1 MFNPRYEAMA
11 PQERRA
17 MQLERL
23 RWSLR
28 HAYDNV
34 PFYRKSFDQAG
45 FHPRYLRDLADLQN
59 VPFLTKQDMREAYP
73 YQLFAVGLD
82 QVVRIHC
89 SSGTTGNA
97 TLAGYTRKDIETF
110 SEVVARALASYGVTE
125 SDIVQIA
132 YGYGLFTGGLG
143 LHYGVEKLGALAVP
157 ISGGNTNRQLVLIK
171 DLGTSVL
178 ACTPSYAL
186 NIADHMTRQQPTFDL
201 TQTQLRIGVLG
212 AEPWSAQMR
221 AEIEKRLSIS
231 AYDIY
236 GLSEVIGPGVAAECS
251 AKSGLHVQEDHFYA
265 EIVDPETGTVLPEG
279 EPGEIVYTSLTKE
292 ACPVIRYRSRD
303 MTRLYSESCPCGR
316 TSIKM
321 DKVFGRSDDMM
332 IVRGS
337 NVYPSQIEAVL
348 MEIEGTEPHY
358 QIILDRR
365 EALDSIEILV
375 EINDKVFSDELKVLQ
390 ALSQKI
396 HNRIKSMLSISAKI
410 TLVEPQTIARSV
422 GKAERVIDKRRNR

>member
-17 MQLERL
+17 LQIERL

-34 PFYRKSFDQAG
+34 PFYRQSFDQAG
-45 FHPRYLRDLADLQN
+45 FHPRHLQDLSDLQK
-59 VPFLTKQDMREAYP
+59 VPFLTKQDMRMAYP

-97 TLAGYTRKDIETF
+97 TLAGYTRKDIEVF
-110 SEVVARALASYGVTE
+110 SEVVARSLMGYGVTE
-125 SDIVQIA
+125 SDVVQIA

-157 ISGGNTNRQLVLIK
+157 ISGGNTDRQLRLIK

-186 NIADHMTRQQPTFDL
+186 NIADHMARQQPAFEL
-201 TQTQLRIGVLG
+201 TQTKLRIGVFG
-212 AEPWSAQMR
+212 AEPWSEQMR
-221 AEIEKRLSIS
+221 VEIENRLGIS

-236 GLSEVIGPGVAAECS
+236 GLSEIIGPGVAAECS
-251 AKSGLHVQEDHFYA
+251 KQSGLHVHEDHFYV

-292 ACPVIRYRSRD
+292 ACPVIRYRSHD
-303 MTRLYSESCPCGR
+303 MTRLYHEPCPCGR
-316 TSIKM
+316 TLIKM

-332 IVRGS
+332 IIRGL
-337 NVYPSQIEAVL
+337 NIYPSQIEAVL
-348 MEIEGTEPHY
+348 MDIECTEPHY
-358 QIILDRR
+358 QIILDRQD
-365 EALDSIEILV
+365 ALDSIEILV
-375 EINDKVFSDELKVLQ
+375 EVNDKVFSDELKVLQ
-390 ALSQKI
+390 SLSRKI
-396 HNRIKSMLSISAKI
+396 HNRIKSVLSISAKI

-422 GKAERVIDKRRNR
+422 GKAERVIDKRKIQ

>member
-11 PQERRA
+11 RQERRA
-17 MQLERL
+17 LQIERL

-34 PFYRKSFDQAG
+34 PFYQQSFHRAG
-45 FHPRYLRDLADLQN
+45 FHPHHLQDLSDLQK
-59 VPFLTKQDMREAYP
+59 VPFLTKQDMRMAYP

-97 TLAGYTRKDIETF
+97 TLAGYTRKDIEVF
-110 SEVVARALASYGVTE
+110 SEVVARSLMGYGVTE
-125 SDIVQIA
+125 SDVVQIA

-157 ISGGNTNRQLVLIK
+157 ISGGNTDRQLRLIK

-186 NIADHMTRQQPTFDL
+186 NIADHMARQQPAFEL
-201 TQTQLRIGVLG
+201 TQTKLRIGVFG
-212 AEPWSAQMR
+212 AEPWSEQMR
-221 AEIEKRLSIS
+221 VEIENRLGIS

-236 GLSEVIGPGVAAECS
+236 GLSEIIGPGVAAECS
-251 AKSGLHVQEDHFYA
+251 KQSGLHVHEDHFYV

-292 ACPVIRYRSRD
+292 ACPVIRYRSHD
-303 MTRLYSESCPCGR
+303 MTRLYHEPCPCGR
-316 TSIKM
+316 TLIKM

-332 IVRGS
+332 IIRGL
-337 NVYPSQIEAVL
+337 NIYPSQIEAVL
-348 MEIEGTEPHY
+348 MDIECTEPHY
-358 QIILDRR
+358 QIILDRQD
-365 EALDSIEILV
+365 ALDSIEILV
-375 EINDKVFSDELKVLQ
+375 EVNDKVFSDELKVLQ
-390 ALSQKI
+390 SLSRKI
-396 HNRIKSMLSISAKI
+396 HNRIKSVLSISAKI

-422 GKAERVIDKRRNR
+422 GKAERVIDKRKIQ

>member
-11 PQERRA
+11 RQERRA
-17 MQLERL
+17 LQIERL

-34 PFYRKSFDQAG
+34 PFYQQSFDRAG
-45 FHPRYLRDLADLQN
+45 FYPHHLQDLSDLQK
-59 VPFLTKQDMREAYP
+59 VPFLTKQDMRMAYP

-97 TLAGYTRKDIETF
+97 TLAGYTRKDIEVF
-110 SEVVARALASYGVTE
+110 SEVVARSLMGYGVTE
-125 SDIVQIA
+125 SDVVQIA

-157 ISGGNTNRQLVLIK
+157 ISGGNTDRQLRLIK
-171 DLGTSVL
+171 DLGTSAL

-186 NIADHMTRQQPTFDL
+186 NIADHMARQQPAFDL
-201 TQTQLRIGVLG
+201 SQTKLRIGVFG
-212 AEPWSAQMR
+212 AEPWSEQMR
-221 AEIEKRLSIS
+221 AEIENRLGIS

-236 GLSEVIGPGVAAECS
+236 GLSEIIGPGVAAECS
-251 AKSGLHVQEDHFYA
+251 EQSGLHVHEDHFYV

-292 ACPVIRYRSRD
+292 ACPVIRYRSHD
-303 MTRLYSESCPCGR
+303 MTRLYHEPCPCGR
-316 TSIKM
+316 TLIKM

-332 IVRGS
+332 IIRGL
-337 NVYPSQIEAVL
+337 NIYPSQIEAVL
-348 MEIEGTEPHY
+348 MDIECTEPHY
-358 QIILDRR
+358 QIILDRQD
-365 EALDSIEILV
+365 ALDSIEILV
-375 EINDKVFSDELKVLQ
+375 EVNDKVFSDELKVLQ
-390 ALSQKI
+390 SLSRKI
-396 HNRIKSMLSISAKI
+396 HDRIKSVLSISAKI

-422 GKAERVIDKRRNR
+422 GKAERVIDKRKIQ

>member
-11 PQERRA
+11 RQERRA
-17 MQLERL
+17 LQIERL

-34 PFYRKSFDQAG
+34 PFYQQSFNRAG
-45 FHPRYLRDLADLQN
+45 FHPCHLQDLSDLQK
-59 VPFLTKQDMREAYP
+59 VPFLTKQDMRMAYP

-97 TLAGYTRKDIETF
+97 TLAGYTRKDIEVF
-110 SEVVARALASYGVTE
+110 SEVVARSLMGYGVTE
-125 SDIVQIA
+125 SDVVQIA

-157 ISGGNTNRQLVLIK
+157 ISGGNTDRQLRLIK
-171 DLGTSVL
+171 DLGTSAL

-186 NIADHMTRQQPTFDL
+186 NIADHMARQQPVFDL
-201 TQTQLRIGVLG
+201 NQTKLRIGVFG
-212 AEPWSAQMR
+212 AEPWSEQMR
-221 AEIEKRLSIS
+221 AEIENRLGIS

-236 GLSEVIGPGVAAECS
+236 GLSEIIGPGVAAECS
-251 AKSGLHVQEDHFYA
+251 EQSGLHVHEDHFYV

-292 ACPVIRYRSRD
+292 ACPVIRYRSHD
-303 MTRLYSESCPCGR
+303 MTRLYHEPCPCGR
-316 TSIKM
+316 TLIKM

-332 IVRGS
+332 IIRGL
-337 NVYPSQIEAVL
+337 NIYPFQIEAVL
-348 MEIEGTEPHY
+348 MDIECTEPHY
-358 QIILDRR
+358 QIILDRQD
-365 EALDSIEILV
+365 ALDSIEILV
-375 EINDKVFSDELKVLQ
+375 EVNDKVFSDELKVLQ
-390 ALSQKI
+390 SLSRKI
-396 HNRIKSMLSISAKI
+396 HDRIKSVLSISAKI
-410 TLVEPQTIARSV
+410 TLVEPQTIERSV
-422 GKAERVIDKRRNR
+422 GKAERVIDKRKIQ